1 MKREVKKNKNKN
13 KDLLQLIIVSSG
25 YFASRWG
32 QSKSRVLYLKINF
45 ATKDNHAFDIAVS
58 PGVHILF
65 SVFVVIYKLYHVET
79 PFPGSL
85 DLLLWVF

>member
-1 MKREVKKNKNKN
+1 MESSLPSPSCLTLSCRLTNTVYHS
-13 KDLLQLIIVSSG
+13 LLQ
-25 YFASRWG
+25 
-32 QSKSRVLYLKINF
+32 
-45 ATKDNHAFDIAVS
+45 KDNHAFKIVVS

-85 DLLLWVF
+85 DLLLWVFLAEFLVCLPNLQEGPF

>member
-1 MKREVKKNKNKN
+1 M
-13 KDLLQLIIVSSG
+13 
-25 YFASRWG
+25 
-32 QSKSRVLYLKINF
+32 VLYLKIHF
-45 ATKDNHAFDIAVS
+45 ATKANHALKIVVS